1 MSVELDLQKQTSRE
15 ADKHSATDAKVTPK
29 KRHQASSFLSTLGA
43 LFFNRRERIEP
54 VSDKTNTSGD
64 AYSKPMD
71 ENEDPYRFHDDDNGD
86 DPKPKRKGL
95 VSRSFKAV
103 KQSLFSSL
111 TRRILFLN
119 LTALTIF
126 VSATLYMNQF
136 REGLID
142 AKTESLLTQGRIIAS
157 AIASSA
163 TATPD
168 AITIDPDKLWE
179 LKTGE
184 SLQPKPEPLDN
195 FTYPINPEQIAP
207 VLRQLIKPTQT
218 RARIYD
224 SDGAIILDSRNLYAA
239 GQIKQFSLPPIS
251 GSEPERRIG
260 WAETIGDTL
269 NKLLQSHS
277 NPNYRELD
285 GSGRQYEEVQS
296 ALTGAPRTIVRQ
308 TEAGKLT
315 ISVAVPVQRFRA
327 VLGVLLLSTEGDDID
342 RIVREERVDI
352 LRIFLIASI
361 VILVLSALL
370 ANTVATPLR
379 KLSEAAIRVKRGVKS
394 RVEIPDFSDRQDEVG
409 NLSASISEMT
419 NSLYQRIEAIESFA
433 ADVSHELKNPLT
445 SLRSAVETLPLAKT
459 EESKKRLMDVI
470 QHDVQRLDRLITDIS
485 DASRLD
491 ADLARDESN
500 TINFAEL
507 LENIVSASR
516 EMRRKKQ
523 VEFSLEIKQGKG
535 SNKEFFVAGHDIRLG
550 QVINNL
556 MDNAASF
563 VPHKNGKVSI
573 ELTRSRNLII
583 MIIEDNGPG
592 IQAEN
597 LDRVFERF
605 YTDRAENDGFGE
617 NSGLGLSISRQI
629 IEAHGGKIHAEN
641 RLDGKNGARFI
652 VILPADTKPN
662 ERKQKSRQKQSR

>member
-1 MSVELDLQKQTSRE
+1 MSIELEINKKAANEAGTPSAPDAASLPKADATQNNLRLVKQNNSE
-15 ADKHSATDAKVTPK
+15 APDERPPESDAPPPSYTY
-29 KRHQASSFLSTLGA
+29 
-43 LFFNRRERIEP
+43 
-54 VSDKTNTSGD
+54 GD
-64 AYSKPMD
+64 ED
-71 ENEDPYRFHDDDNGD
+71 EA
-86 DPKPKRKGL
+86 PKRKGL
-95 VSRSFKAV
+95 LSRSFKVV
-103 KQSLFSSL
+103 KQNLFSSL

-126 VSATLYMNQF
+126 LSAILYMNQF

-168 AITIDPDKLWE
+168 AITIDPDKLWQ
-179 LKTGE
+179 LKAGE
-184 SLQPKPEPLDN
+184 SLQPRLEPLDN
-195 FTYPINPEQIAP
+195 FAYPINPEQVAP

-224 SDGAIILDSRNLYAA
+224 SDGAIILDSRYLYAG
-239 GQIKQFSLPPIS
+239 GQIKQFNLPPVS
-251 GSEPERRIG
+251 GAERRIG
-260 WAETIGDTL
+260 WVETIGDTL

-277 NPNYRELD
+277 NPIYKELD
-285 GSGRQYEEVQS
+285 GSGKQYEEVQS
-296 ALTGAPRTIVRQ
+296 ALTGAPRHIVRQ
-308 TEAGKLT
+308 TEASKLT
-315 ISVAVPVQRFRA
+315 VSVAIPVQRFRA

-342 RIVREERVDI
+342 RIVREERVAI
-352 LRIFLIASI
+352 LRIFLVASI

-370 ANTVATPLR
+370 ASTVATPLR

-394 RVEIPDFSDRQDEVG
+394 RVEIPDFSHRQDEVG
-409 NLSASISEMT
+409 NLSTSISEMT

-470 QHDVQRLDRLITDIS
+470 QHDVRRLDRLITDIS

-491 ADLARDESN
+491 ADLARDDARQVN
-500 TINFAEL
+500 LREL

-516 EMRRKKQ
+516 EIRRRKQ
-523 VEFSLEIKQGKG
+523 AEIVLTIHKAKSPDGA
-535 SNKEFFVAGHDIRLG
+535 FLVAGHDISLG

-556 MDNAASF
+556 IDNAVSF
-563 VPHKNGKVSI
+563 VPEIGGKVSI
-573 ELTRSRNLII
+573 GLARNKNTII

-605 YTDRAENDGFGE
+605 YTDRVETDGFGQ
-617 NSGLGLSISRQI
+617 NSGLGLSISRLI
-629 IEAHGGKIHAEN
+629 VEAHGGKIRAEN
-641 RLDGKNGARFI
+641 RRDGNSGARFI
-652 VILPADTKPN
+652 VMLPADATRKIKPR
-662 ERKQKSRQKQSR
+662 EQK

>member
-1 MSVELDLQKQTSRE
+1 LSIELDIK
-15 ADKHSATDAKVTPK
+15 
-29 KRHQASSFLSTLGA
+29 
-43 LFFNRRERIEP
+43 
-54 VSDKTNTSGD
+54 
-64 AYSKPMD
+64 
-71 ENEDPYRFHDDDNGD
+71 
-86 DPKPKRKGL
+86 KGL
-95 VSRSFKAV
+95 VEGVGDQPTAHKPDVSQVQSSSKNTLPNKLKNSLAPNKLDNSNDPQSENLKEASFQLQDDQFGDAEDAAYIKPKQKSFISRSFKAI
-103 KQSLFSSL
+103 KQNLFSSI

-126 VSATLYMNQF
+126 LSAILYMNQF

-179 LKTGE
+179 LKAGE
-184 SLQPKPEPLDN
+184 SLQPKLEPLDN

-207 VLRQLIKPTQT
+207 VLRQLIKPTLT

-239 GQIKQFSLPPIS
+239 GQVKQFNLPPIN
-251 GSEPERRIG
+251 GQEEAQRRIG
-260 WAETIGDTL
+260 WVETIGDTL

-277 NPNYRELD
+277 NPIYKELD
-285 GSGRQYEEVQS
+285 GSGLQYEEVQS
-296 ALTGAPRTIVRQ
+296 ALTGAPRHVVRQ

-315 ISVAVPVQRFRA
+315 ISVAIPVQRFRA

-342 RIVREERVDI
+342 RIVREERVAI
-352 LRIFLIASI
+352 LRIFLVASI

-370 ANTVATPLR
+370 ANTVAMPLR

-394 RVEIPDFSDRQDEVG
+394 RVEIPDFSHRQDEVG
-409 NLSASISEMT
+409 DLSASISEMT

-459 EESKKRLMDVI
+459 EDSKKRLMDVI

-491 ADLARDESN
+491 ADLARDDSKSLDIA
-500 TINFAEL
+500 TL
-507 LENIVSASR
+507 LENIVSAGR
-516 EMRRKKQ
+516 DVRRSKKI
-523 VEFSLEIKQGKG
+523 EISLDINKGKSG
-535 SNKEFFVAGHDIRLG
+535 KNSFLVAGHDIRLG

-556 MDNAASF
+556 LDNAASF
-563 VPHKNGKVSI
+563 VPKKGGKVSI
-573 ELTRSRNLII
+573 GLARNKNHII

-592 IQAEN
+592 IEAEN

-605 YTDRAENDGFGE
+605 YTDRAEQDGFGQ

-629 IEAHGGKIHAEN
+629 IEAHGGTIRAEN
-641 RLDGKNGARFI
+641 RRDGNSGARFI
-652 VILPADTKPN
+652 VILPTDTKSKTN
-662 ERKQKSRQKQSR
+662 TRKINKADA